1 LTILYVAD
9 NEDNVYVVRRWLG
22 RVGFT
27 TLGARP
33 KTVMSAAGRR
43 DRVPS

>member
-22 RVGFT
+22 RVSFT

-33 KTVMSAAGRR
+33 KTVMAAAGRR

>member
-9 NEDNVYVVRRWLG
+9 NEDNIYVVRRWLG

-27 TLGARP
+27 MLGARP
-33 KTVMSAAGRR
+33 ETVMSAAGRR

>member
-9 NEDNVYVVRRWLG
+9 NEDNIYVVRRWLG

-33 KTVMSAAGRR
+33 KTVMPAAGRR

>member
-1 LTILYVAD
+1 MTILYVAD
-9 NEDNVYVVRRWLG
+9 NEDNVYVIRRWLG
-22 RVGFT
+22 RGGFT